1 MIGVIVKG
9 IGGFYYVLVDGH
21 VYECKA
27 RGIFRKN
34 HIKPMVG
41 DHVEIAVASDGQ
53 ATIDAILPRINE
65 FERPPVAN
73 VETMVLVAAA
83 KNPEPNMLL
92 IDRFTVAARA
102 AGADVVLCINKVDL
116 VSPLLVEM
124 FSEIYSSVYPIFF
137 VSGQTGEGIP
147 ELKNALQG
155 TQSAL
160 AGPSGVGKSTLLN
173 ILLGSERN
181 LTGTLSDKT
190 SRGRHTT
197 RHTELFAGDG
207 LKIFDTPGFTS
218 FELTDIEETELQ
230 TCFPEMT
237 PFSGECRFDDCV
249 HLFEPGCAVIEA
261 VSRGKIHESRYHS
274 YVEMLKAIKG
284 KKKY

>member
-9 IGGFYYVLVDGH
+9 IGGFYYVLADKQ

-41 DHVEIAVASDGQ
+41 DHVEINVAYDGQ
-53 ATIDAILPRINE
+53 ATIDSIFPRINE

-73 VETMVLVAAA
+73 VETMVLVSAS
-83 KNPEPNMLL
+83 KDPDPNMFL

-102 AGADVVLCINKVDL
+102 AGADVILCINKVDL
-116 VSPLLVEM
+116 GSTAILEQ
-124 FSEIYSSVYPIFF
+124 FSEIYSSVYPLFF
-137 VSGQTGEGIP
+137 VSAQTGEGIP
-147 ELKNALQG
+147 ELKSALQG

-173 ILLGSERN
+173 MLLGSKRN
-181 LTGTLSDKT
+181 RTGSISEKT

-197 RHTELFAGDG
+197 RHTELFTGEG
-207 LKIFDTPGFTS
+207 MKIFDTPGFTS
-218 FELTDIEETELQ
+218 FELEDIEETDLQ
-230 TCFPEMT
+230 SCFPEMV
-237 PFSGECRFDDCV
+237 PFLGNCRFDDCM
-249 HLFEPGCAVIEA
+249 HHFEPGCAVIDA
-261 VSRGKIHESRYHS
+261 VDRGQIHKSRYKS
-274 YVEMLKAIKG
+274 YVEILKAIKAT
-284 KKKY
+284 KKY